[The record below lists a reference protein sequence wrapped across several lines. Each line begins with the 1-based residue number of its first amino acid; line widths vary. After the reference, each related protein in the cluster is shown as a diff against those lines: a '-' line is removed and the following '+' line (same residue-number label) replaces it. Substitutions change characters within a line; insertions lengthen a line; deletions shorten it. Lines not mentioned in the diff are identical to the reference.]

1 MPNKV
6 ERKKIIHTWLPSS
19 MWEAEYWGSVCRFC
33 FLLCIFPQFSILMS
47 VWQGMRVNKQFL
59 YSYENWI
66 QTLRNATEGSA
77 WSCYPTRNQS
87 VLCGFFFHSDFND
100 KHLLKNMP
108 RKSCWE
114 NKMKKCKCPLLLWCQ
129 FEQRMRAKL
138 LSLWICY
145 RFFTEKK
152 TQPFIICTVL
162 LATFMT
168 GKGKPNTLLND
179 L

>member
-87 VLCGFFFHSDFND
+87 VLCGFFFILISMINIFWKICQESRVEKTRWKSANAHSFYGVSLNKEWEQNYWAYEFAIDF
-100 KHLLKNMP
+100 L
-108 RKSCWE
+108 
-114 NKMKKCKCPLLLWCQ
+114 Q
-129 FEQRMRAKL
+129 
-138 LSLWICY
+138 
-145 RFFTEKK
+145 KK